1 MLKIAGSILVM
12 GATTL
17 FGMKRASE
25 LREQCR
31 QMEYVRHLFYQLQ
44 SEIRYARSPLGEI
57 FASIGKNAKDPYGI
71 WLLRTGEEMSKRDG
85 GTFYDLWRAGVRK
98 YLGVSALSQT
108 ELNRLEELG
117 GRLGLMDADMQVKAV
132 ELYLSGLSSSIEEI
146 REGMKSRVRLCH
158 CLGVMSG
165 MLIVILLL

>member
-1 MLKIAGSILVM
+1 M
-12 GATTL
+12 
-17 FGMKRASE
+17 
-25 LREQCR
+25 
-31 QMEYVRHLFYQLQ
+31 
-44 SEIRYARSPLGEI
+44 
-57 FASIGKNAKDPYGI
+57 
-71 WLLRTGEEMSKRDG
+71 
-85 GTFYDLWRAGVRK
+85 WRAGVRK